1 MVYENV
7 VALAKKNNLTLSEVE
22 RKAGLA
28 MAIISKWKTV
38 SPNLGSLKAV
48 ADVFG
53 VTVNRLIRE
62 EK

>member
-28 MAIISKWKTV
+28 RVI
-38 SPNLGSLKAV
+38 
-48 ADVFG
+48 
-53 VTVNRLIRE
+53 
-62 EK
+62 